1 MFKSA
6 VRWIGI
12 LMGAVAMLSATH
24 AEAQTPRKKVRI
36 VVGTQVLNISYPT
49 LNLPL
54 ALGYW
59 RDEGY
64 DVELIPLAPPAQ
76 TIALLIAGQAD
87 FAQINASVAVQ
98 AQSLNSQP
106 VKLVVNNGVVD
117 WSIGVLE
124 DSPLR
129 SITDFKGK
137 TIGVFGL
144 GSGGV
149 AILRAYL
156 KEKGIDP
163 DKDVQFIATGAGA
176 PAIDALKSGRV
187 QGLMFWASAMAG
199 FENAGLKMRY
209 LRGEDWRALPD
220 FSIAAMSKT
229 IESDPKMVEAIARG
243 MAKASEFA
251 FANPDCVRRIQ
262 WKSWPNTKPTGQV
275 EPSVLAQ
282 WDANLLKAQLDSFR
296 DAYKVNGGK
305 YWGNVDAAAVSRLEQ
320 FMRKSGQVSRA
331 VPASALMIADADF
344 YRRANQFDASAI
356 RQAAEKCANW

>member
-1 MFKSA
+1 MFKNA
-6 VRWIGI
+6 IRWIGFLI
-12 LMGAVAMLSATH
+12 GAVAILSATQ
-24 AEAQTPRKKVRI
+24 AGAQTPKKKVRI

-59 RDEGY
+59 SDEGY
-64 DVELIPLAPPAQ
+64 DVEITPLAPPAQ

-106 VKLVVNNGVVD
+106 VKLVVNNGVID

-163 DKDVQFIATGAGA
+163 DKDVKFIATGAGA

-209 LRGEDWRALPD
+209 LRGEDWRTLPD

-229 IESDPKMVEAIARG
+229 IESDPKMVEAIVRG

-262 WKSWPNTKPTGQV
+262 WKTWPNTKSTGQAD
-275 EPSVLAQ
+275 PSVLAQ
-282 WDANLLKAQLDSFR
+282 WDTNLLKAQLDSFR
-296 DAYKVNGGK
+296 DGYKVGGGK
-305 YWGNVDAAAVSRLEQ
+305 YWGNVDTAAVSRLEQ
-320 FMRKSGQVSRA
+320 YMLKSGQISRG
-331 VPASALMIADADF
+331 VPASALMIADADL

-356 RQAAEKCANW
+356 RQAAKTCANW

>member
-1 MFKSA
+1 M
-6 VRWIGI
+6 
-12 LMGAVAMLSATH
+12 
-24 AEAQTPRKKVRI
+24 
-36 VVGTQVLNISYPT
+36 GTQVLNISYPT

-59 RDEGY
+59 SDEGY
-64 DVELIPLAPPAQ
+64 DVEITPLAPPAQ

-98 AQSLNSQP
+98 AQSLNNQP
-106 VKLVVNNGVVD
+106 VKFVTNHGVID
-117 WSIGVLE
+117 WSVGVLE

-156 KEKGIDP
+156 KDKGIDP
-163 DKDVQFIATGAGA
+163 DKDVKFVATGGGA

-209 LRGEDWRALPD
+209 LRGEDWRTLPD

-229 IESDPKMVEAIARG
+229 IEADPKMVEAIVRG

-262 WKSWPNTKPTGQV
+262 WKDWPNTKSTGPV
-275 EPSVLAQ
+275 DPSMLAQ
-282 WDANLLKAQLDSFR
+282 WDTNLLKAQLDSFR
-296 DAYKVNGGK
+296 DGYNIGGGK
-305 YWGNVDAAAVSRLEQ
+305 YWGNVDGAAVTRLEQ
-320 FMRKSGQVSRA
+320 YMLKSGQIART
-331 VPASALMIADADF
+331 VPASSLMIHDADL
-344 YRRANQFDASAI
+344 YRRANQFDVSSI